1 MRIKQHCGKQVRK
14 DKFDFTQKLI
24 QSSAI
29 TAFVFLAVYNFFLEF
44 HQEANSETLEFR
56 TKFFVVE
63 SSKLQTQFYI
73 AFLILLSAVV
83 ITFVIRSNKRE
94 SKIEIT
100 KYYSNP
106 LSTKL
111 SLLVLLTGIYFFG
124 QYDRWFKNGFLLT
137 ILGLL
142 AIKIFKNSEKIH
154 VNVYKKFILILFVG
168 FFACFVLLPFFTTP
182 IYANNFL
189 PNNLFHSAS
198 SQHFAAVVVPGYNYQ
213 TGSEVGA
220 SAYGVSVLLLVSFA
234 IKFLSFFDI
243 NNDYLLFLVVRI
255 YQLVAI
261 ILVFVLFWLV
271 DKKNALITASFTV
284 LLTAYYNT
292 IGFTNYFPNTSGL
305 RFINFLIGLILLV
318 LLTRRTEPNVLT
330 YSAISSFLIFLG
342 LETGAPVA
350 IGIFTLY
357 MLQSETG
364 YKKLYELLLAAIKFF
379 LGMFL
384 ILGLLILTTRNL
396 NINTYNPLS
405 VINSRMRGG
414 GGMSGQL
421 NVRAVFALFV
431 SIIYLFRSFHLLNNS
446 RTSRTTNLQGSVA
459 AITISFL
466 YFYITRMDQLNL
478 IFIPIPIMVMFSPY
492 FGKNM
497 IKLVRARNKAISLM
511 ACVTISFFGGLAAS
525 NSNALYSEIITKY
538 KPFFR
543 SDCTL
548 SIKISQKICDT
559 SGELTNMSDY
569 FSEARLLGNSEE
581 AIFLSIFPAEVKLN
595 GFNKNFPYNSLVWD
609 LWTNKNR
616 VEFIEWINAKPNQI
630 QYIFV
635 DKLKPDSGLDV
646 VFFHSLVR
654 DSDFFEIENS
664 SYYWEKY
671 RKVNPSN

>member
-29 TAFVFLAVYNFFLEF
+29 TAFVLLAVYNFFLEF
-44 HQEANSETLEFR
+44 RQEADSQLLEFSI
-56 TKFFVVE
+56 KF
-63 SSKLQTQFYI
+63 SKMGNSKLQTQFYI

-94 SKIEIT
+94 SKIEAT

-142 AIKIFKNSEKIH
+142 AIKIFKNSENIH

-182 IYANNFL
+182 IYY
-189 PNNLFHSAS
+189 NLGRSFS
-198 SQHFAAVVVPGYNYQ
+198 SQHFAALVVPGYNYQ
-213 TGSEVGA
+213 AGNEVGA

-284 LLTAYYNT
+284 LLTAHYNT

-330 YSAISSFLIFLG
+330 YSAISSFLIFLS

-364 YKKLYELLLAAIKFF
+364 YKKLYELLLAAMKFF

-405 VINSRMRGG
+405 LINSRMRGG
-414 GGMSGQL
+414 GGMSDQL

-431 SIIYLFRSFHLLNNS
+431 SIIYLLRSFHLLSNS

-459 AITISFL
+459 AIIISFL

-492 FGKNM
+492 FGKNI

-511 ACVTISFFGGLAAS
+511 ACVTISYFGGLAAS
-525 NSNALYSEIITKY
+525 NSNALYGEISSKY
-538 KPFFR
+538 KQFFK

-559 SGELTNMSDY
+559 SGELTNMPDY

-581 AIFLSIFPAEVKLN
+581 AIFLSIFPAEVKLY

-609 LWTNKNR
+609 LWTNRNR

-671 RKVNPSN
+671 RKVNPSD

>member
-1 MRIKQHCGKQVRK
+1 MRIKQHRGKQVQK

-29 TAFVFLAVYNFFLEF
+29 TAFVLLAVYNFFLEF
-44 HQEANSETLEFR
+44 RQEADSQLLEFSI
-56 TKFFVVE
+56 KFSE
-63 SSKLQTQFYI
+63 MGNSKLQTQFYI

-182 IYANNFL
+182 IYT
-189 PNNLFHSAS
+189 NLGRSFS

-213 TGSEVGA
+213 TGSEVG
-220 SAYGVSVLLLVSFA
+220 SSGYGVSVLLLVSFA

-271 DKKNALITASFTV
+271 DKKNALVIASFTV

-405 VINSRMRGG
+405 VMNSRMRGG

-431 SIIYLFRSFHLLNNS
+431 SIIYLFRSFHLLSNS

-466 YFYITRMDQLNL
+466 YFYITRMDVLNL

-525 NSNALYSEIITKY
+525 NSNALYGDLSSKY
-538 KPFFR
+538 KQFFR

-581 AIFLSIFPAEVKLN
+581 AIFLSIFPAEVKLY

-609 LWTNKNR
+609 LWTNRNR

-646 VFFHSLVR
+646 VFFHSLIR
-654 DSDFFEIENS
+654 DSDFFEIESS

>member
-1 MRIKQHCGKQVRK
+1 MRIKQHRGKQVQK

-29 TAFVFLAVYNFFLEF
+29 TAFVFLAIYNFFLEF
-44 HQEANSETLEFR
+44 HQDVDSETLEFR
-56 TKFFVVE
+56 TKFFEVE

-73 AFLILLSAVV
+73 VFLILLSAFV

-94 SKIEIT
+94 LKIEIT

-142 AIKIFKNSEKIH
+142 AIKIFKNSEKID
-154 VNVYKKFILILFVG
+154 VNVYKKFILILFFG

-182 IYANNFL
+182 IYANDFL
-189 PNNLFHSAS
+189 PNNLLYSSS
-198 SQHFAAVVVPGYNYQ
+198 SQHFASVVLPGYNHQ

-220 SAYGVSVLLLVSFA
+220 SGYGVSVLLLVSFA
-234 IKFLSFFDI
+234 VKFLSFFDI

-261 ILVFVLFWLV
+261 ILVFALFWLV

-284 LLTAYYNT
+284 LLTAHYNT
-292 IGFTNYFPNTSGL
+292 IGFTNYTPNTSGL
-305 RFINFLIGLILLV
+305 RFINFLIGFILLV
-318 LLTRRTEPNVLT
+318 LLTRRTKPNVLT
-330 YSAISSFLIFLG
+330 YSAISSILIFLG

-364 YKKLYELLLAAIKFF
+364 YKKLYEPLLAAIKFF

-405 VINSRMRGG
+405 VINAQAAGN
-414 GGMSGQL
+414 GMVGQL

-431 SIIYLFRSFHLLNNS
+431 SIIYLLRSFHLLNNS

-459 AITISFL
+459 AITLSFL
-466 YFYITRMDQLNL
+466 YFYITRMDELNL

-492 FGKNM
+492 FGK
-497 IKLVRARNKAISLM
+497 
-511 ACVTISFFGGLAAS
+511 
-525 NSNALYSEIITKY
+525 
-538 KPFFR
+538 
-543 SDCTL
+543 
-548 SIKISQKICDT
+548 
-559 SGELTNMSDY
+559 
-569 FSEARLLGNSEE
+569 
-581 AIFLSIFPAEVKLN
+581 IFLLPI
-595 GFNKNFPYNSLVWD
+595 
-609 LWTNKNR
+609 
-616 VEFIEWINAKPNQI
+616 
-630 QYIFV
+630 
-635 DKLKPDSGLDV
+635 
-646 VFFHSLVR
+646 
-654 DSDFFEIENS
+654 
-664 SYYWEKY
+664 
-671 RKVNPSN
+671 

>member
-1 MRIKQHCGKQVRK
+1 MRIKQHRGKQVQK

-29 TAFVFLAVYNFFLEF
+29 TAFVFLAIYNFLLEF
-44 HQEANSETLEFR
+44 HQDVDSETLEFR
-56 TKFFVVE
+56 TKFFEVE

-73 AFLILLSAVV
+73 VFLILLSAFV

-94 SKIEIT
+94 LKIEIT

-142 AIKIFKNSEKIH
+142 AIKIFKNSEKID
-154 VNVYKKFILILFVG
+154 VNVYKKFILILFFG

-182 IYANNFL
+182 IYANDFL
-189 PNNLFHSAS
+189 PNNLLYSSS
-198 SQHFAAVVVPGYNYQ
+198 SQHFASVVLPGYNHQ

-220 SAYGVSVLLLVSFA
+220 SGYGVSVLLLVSFA
-234 IKFLSFFDI
+234 VKFLSFFDI

-261 ILVFVLFWLV
+261 ILVFALFWLV

-284 LLTAYYNT
+284 LLTAHYNT
-292 IGFTNYFPNTSGL
+292 IGFTNYTPNTSGL
-305 RFINFLIGLILLV
+305 RFINFLIGFILLV
-318 LLTRRTEPNVLT
+318 LLTRRTKPNVLT
-330 YSAISSFLIFLG
+330 YSAISSILIFLG

-364 YKKLYELLLAAIKFF
+364 YKKLYEPLLAAIKFF

-405 VINSRMRGG
+405 VINAQAAGN
-414 GGMSGQL
+414 GMVGQL

-431 SIIYLFRSFHLLNNS
+431 SIIYLLRSFHLLNNS

-459 AITISFL
+459 AITLSFL
-466 YFYITRMDQLNL
+466 YFYITRMDELNL

-492 FGKNM
+492 FGKNI

-525 NSNALYSEIITKY
+525 NSNTLYGEISAKY
-538 KPFFR
+538 KLFFR

-559 SGELTNMSDY
+559 NGELTNMPDY

-581 AIFLSIFPAEVKLN
+581 AIFLSIFPAEVKLY
-595 GFNKNFPYNSLVWD
+595 GFNKNFPYNSPVFD
-609 LWTNKNR
+609 VMTNRNR

-646 VFFHSLVR
+646 VFLHSLVR
-654 DSDFFEIENS
+654 DSDFFEIESS
-664 SYYWEKY
+664 SYYWDKY
-671 RKVNPSN
+671 RKVNLSD